1 MLSFTDT
8 TLAGELEHRQPLLG
22 RGGKISPLLRSA
34 DISLS
39 RNQCHL
45 QCGRQNGRLSPCMA
59 PQTSPR
65 EGGER
70 EQLGALLRNFIR

>member
-8 TLAGELEHRQPLLG
+8 TLAGELEHRQPLLLG
-22 RGGKISPLLRSA
+22 RGGKISPLLRST

-39 RNQCHL
+39 RNQRHL

-59 PQTSPR
+59 PQTSPSGA
-65 EGGER
+65 EGGSNWST
-70 EQLGALLRNFIR
+70 AA